1 MENRYNIDLV
11 EKFRKGEIILEFPK
25 ETKTKQ
31 DVEDLQFLTDKNHSG
46 VFPYY
51 EAKNYYNEIPKY
63 SSHLPIVP
71 LSQFIN
77 NQVDVVVNT
86 TTKDGLEKI
95 VADNLKDTIEMIESF
110 NYEVRKLAEG
120 EIRRGTKVWVS
131 SGDKWFER
139 EYLLFDNSC
148 QEYKH
153 VVLDRKHDVVSNWLF
168 ATTTDPNT
176 VKQIKRSDILE
187 KFDCDKF
194 EIID

>member
-31 DVEDLQFLTDKNHSG
+31 DVEDLQFLTDKNRSG
-46 VFPYY
+46 GFPYY

-63 SSHLPIVP
+63 SSRLPIVP

-120 EIRRGTKVWVS
+120 EIRRGTKVWCRDSEGNKWYEKKYLFQENELELSHCVL
-131 SGDKWFER
+131 SGNMIQWYR
-139 EYLLFDNSC
+139 
-148 QEYKH
+148 
-153 VVLDRKHDVVSNWLF
+153 F
-168 ATTTDPNT
+168 ATTTDPNSI
-176 VKQIKRSDILE
+176 KQIKRSDILE